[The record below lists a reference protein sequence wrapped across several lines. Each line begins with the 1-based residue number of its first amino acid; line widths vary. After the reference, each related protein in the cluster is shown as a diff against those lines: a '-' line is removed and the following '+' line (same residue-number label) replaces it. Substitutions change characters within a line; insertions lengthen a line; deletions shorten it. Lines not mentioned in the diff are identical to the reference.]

1 MTKTFRIEPSTVSG
15 PSHSTRQEEEAHQDK
30 QLPLKSEATRGE
42 VRYGHAH
49 AQTEE
54 RYQQR
59 RAEYDMKKHMRAE
72 EAPAQQEQESA
83 QEPAQEAAPQ
93 TGAEVSAPE
102 RVKELARDAVRSVL
116 GAAKEAAQGH
126 PIAGARKLAGDAVSG
141 ALKVAKEVT
150 NRSGGKH

>member
-1 MTKTFRIEPSTVSG
+1 MTKTIRIEPSTVSG

-30 QLPLKSEATRGE
+30 RLPLKGEGTRGE

-59 RAEYDMKKHMRAE
+59 RAEYDRKQHMKA
-72 EAPAQQEQESA
+72 EAPLQEER
-83 QEPAQEAAPQ
+83 EPAQEAAPE
-93 TGAEVSAPE
+93 TSEELSAPE
-102 RVKELARDAVRSVL
+102 RVKEMARDAVRSVV
-116 GAAKEAAQGH
+116 GAAKKTVQGH
-126 PIAGARKLAGDAVSG
+126 PIEGARKLAGDAVSG
-141 ALKVAKEVT
+141 ARKVAREVT